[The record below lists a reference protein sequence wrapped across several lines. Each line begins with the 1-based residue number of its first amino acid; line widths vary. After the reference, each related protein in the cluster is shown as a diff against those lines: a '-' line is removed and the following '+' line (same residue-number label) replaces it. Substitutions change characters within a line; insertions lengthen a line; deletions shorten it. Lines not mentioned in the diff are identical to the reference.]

1 MRIVAARNGWT
12 WLVRGFALF
21 RKNPPMWLFLVFTYW
36 LAVALLGQ
44 IRYVGPAASTVLL
57 PAFSVSFMVMCAVL
71 EHGGIL
77 RPALLISGFRSGPST
92 LIVLGVLYLLS
103 IIGVLALA
111 SIADAGALLMWV
123 LSGREPAEEA
133 LSDGSV
139 SLAMLVAS
147 LAATPVLMAF
157 WFAPVLAAW
166 NRIGA
171 LQSLFYSFFAVWR
184 NWRAFLVYGAAL
196 FLVGAAVMTAVTV
209 LAVLMKGRLEVL
221 RSFALIFMLFTL
233 PTLFASFYASYRDVF
248 PENAVPAE
256 PPQRDA
262 GSA

>member
-1 MRIVAARNGWT
+1 MRVVPARSGWS
-12 WLVRGFALF
+12 WLVTGFALF

-36 LAVALLGQ
+36 LGVALLGQ

-57 PAFSVSFMVMCAVL
+57 PAFSVSFMVMCAAL

-92 LIVLGVLYLLS
+92 LILLGVIYLAAIVGVLG
-103 IIGVLALA
+103 LA
-111 SIADAGALLMWV
+111 SLADAGALLLWV
-123 LSGREPAEEA
+123 VSGQEPSEEA
-133 LSDGSV
+133 LLEGRV

-166 NRIGA
+166 SRAGA
-171 LQSLFYSFFAVWR
+171 AQSLFYSFFAVWR
-184 NWRAFLVYGAAL
+184 NWRPFLVYGAVLFLAGAL
-196 FLVGAAVMTAVTV
+196 FMTAVTV
-209 LAVLMKGRLEVL
+209 LAVMMEGRIQVL
-221 RSFALIFMLFTL
+221 RTFALLVTLLTL
-233 PTLFASFYASYRDVF
+233 PTLFASFYASYRDIF

-256 PPQRDA
+256 PPSNA
-262 GSA
+262 GST

>member
-1 MRIVAARNGWT
+1 MRIVPARNGWS

-21 RKNPPMWLFLVFTYW
+21 RKNPAMWLFLVFSYW

-44 IRYVGPAASTVLL
+44 IRYLGPAASTVLL

-71 EHGGIL
+71 EHGGML
-77 RPALLISGFRSGPST
+77 RPALLISGFRSGRST

-103 IIGVLALA
+103 IIAVLGLS
-111 SIADAGALLMWV
+111 SIADAGALLLWV
-123 LSGREPAEEA
+123 LSGREPPEA
-133 LSDGSV
+133 ALTDGSV
-139 SLAMLVAS
+139 SLAMLIAS
-147 LAATPVLMAF
+147 AGAAPVLMAF

-171 LQSLFYSFFAVWR
+171 VQSLFYSFFAVWR
-184 NWRAFLVYGAAL
+184 NWRAFLVYGSAL
-196 FLVGAAVMTAVTV
+196 FFAGALFMTAVTV
-209 LAVLMKGRLEVL
+209 LAVLMQGKIQVL
-221 RSFALIFMLFTL
+221 RSFALIFTLLTL

-256 PPQRDA
+256 PPPDA
-262 GSA
+262 ASP

>member
-1 MRIVAARNGWT
+1 MRVVAARNGWN

-103 IIGVLALA
+103 IVAVLALA

-133 LSDGSV
+133 LADGSV

-196 FLVGAAVMTAVTV
+196 FLVGAAVMTAVTI
-209 LAVLMKGRLEVL
+209 LAVLMRGRLDVL